1 MSGLVEF
8 RTRKDLCTRSING
21 YPSLVSGVV
30 GIKSVIELV
39 GVVLGVV
46 LLDGVGLDFLVSFGW
61 GDFLITLIA

>member
-8 RTRKDLCTRSING
+8 RTRKGLCTRSING

-39 GVVLGVV
+39 GMVLGVV
-46 LLDGVGLDFLVSFGW
+46 LLDGWAWIS
-61 GDFLITLIA
+61 